1 MNIGDSGVLR
11 LVLMI
16 ALMAAVTYLIRMLP
30 LLLFRRKLRNRFV
43 RSLLYYIPYAVLAA
57 MIVPDIFTSTASVF
71 SAMIALI
78 VAVVLSVYGRSLL
91 TVALAACA
99 SVYVAEL
106 VMRLLG

>member
-106 VMRLLG
+106 VIRLLG

>member
-57 MIVPDIFTSTASVF
+57 MIVPDIFTSTGSVF

-106 VMRLLG
+106 VIRLLG

>member
-1 MNIGDSGVLR
+1 MNIGDSGALR
-11 LVLMI
+11 LILMI